1 MTFTYSGDP
10 STSTR
15 NYVRFLIHDTDST
28 DALFSDEEL
37 NYVIT
42 EWGND
47 AYKAAREC
55 AEILIARFSRLADS
69 SSKSV
74 GDISV
79 SESFTSKIT
88 HYKELA
94 NSLLS
99 REMRKSP
106 PRPFANAQSLKSTN
120 DRIVDDY
127 NTDAYTGI
135 HDNPNNVYDHRIVE
149 QGQPMDAIYAK
160 VAEFMTDSVVFT
172 AKASVDKY
180 NKPTFANSNTTVTGR
195 LIYDTVKSKDVQG
208 VEVVDIGRFITYGP
222 ATSIT
227 VGHRMVV
234 GADTFTINGV
244 DNIADENGAHHTVI
258 RFGRQPMAKS
268 SFTLDLFGDKELVNA
283 LKAGEE
289 DTPQA
294 IAQAIWEEANVIF
307 AKSQVLVPVDTGVLR
322 GSGGVS
328 SPQMGTA
335 GYFVDVFYGGPA
347 APYALFV
354 HEIIGNYHNPPTQAK
369 YLEQPVMEAMS
380 TIQENIKSRII
391 DIIKKGHRG

>member
-37 NYVIT
+37 NYVIS

-47 AYKAAREC
+47 PYKSAREC

-79 SESFTSKIT
+79 SESYSSKIA

-149 QGQPMDAIYAK
+149 
-160 VAEFMTDSVVFT
+160 
-172 AKASVDKY
+172 
-180 NKPTFANSNTTVTGR
+180 
-195 LIYDTVKSKDVQG
+195 
-208 VEVVDIGRFITYGP
+208 
-222 ATSIT
+222 
-227 VGHRMVV
+227 
-234 GADTFTINGV
+234 
-244 DNIADENGAHHTVI
+244 
-258 RFGRQPMAKS
+258 
-268 SFTLDLFGDKELVNA
+268 
-283 LKAGEE
+283 
-289 DTPQA
+289 
-294 IAQAIWEEANVIF
+294 
-307 AKSQVLVPVDTGVLR
+307 
-322 GSGGVS
+322 
-328 SPQMGTA
+328 
-335 GYFVDVFYGGPA
+335 
-347 APYALFV
+347 
-354 HEIIGNYHNPPTQAK
+354 
-369 YLEQPVMEAMS
+369 
-380 TIQENIKSRII
+380 
-391 DIIKKGHRG
+391 

>member
-37 NYVIT
+37 NYVIS
-42 EWGND
+42 EWNND

-149 QGQPMDAIYAK
+149 
-160 VAEFMTDSVVFT
+160 
-172 AKASVDKY
+172 
-180 NKPTFANSNTTVTGR
+180 
-195 LIYDTVKSKDVQG
+195 
-208 VEVVDIGRFITYGP
+208 
-222 ATSIT
+222 
-227 VGHRMVV
+227 
-234 GADTFTINGV
+234 
-244 DNIADENGAHHTVI
+244 
-258 RFGRQPMAKS
+258 
-268 SFTLDLFGDKELVNA
+268 
-283 LKAGEE
+283 
-289 DTPQA
+289 
-294 IAQAIWEEANVIF
+294 
-307 AKSQVLVPVDTGVLR
+307 
-322 GSGGVS
+322 
-328 SPQMGTA
+328 
-335 GYFVDVFYGGPA
+335 
-347 APYALFV
+347 
-354 HEIIGNYHNPPTQAK
+354 
-369 YLEQPVMEAMS
+369 
-380 TIQENIKSRII
+380 
-391 DIIKKGHRG
+391 